1 MFPIIFR
8 FWAVIMLNEAEALP
22 HLRCLSICT
31 ANRIYLH
38 VINSINTFITPI
50 DIYIYDDWCSSNK

>member
-8 FWAVIMLNEAEALP
+8 FLAVIMLNEAEALP

-31 ANRIYLH
+31 VNRIYLH

-50 DIYIYDDWCSSNK
+50 DIYICDD

>member
-8 FWAVIMLNEAEALP
+8 FWAVIMLNKAEALP

-31 ANRIYLH
+31 AIRIYLH
-38 VINSINTFITPI
+38 VINNINTFITPI
-50 DIYIYDDWCSSNK
+50 DIYIYDD

>member
-38 VINSINTFITPI
+38 AINSINLLSLL
-50 DIYIYDDWCSSNK
+50 DIYIYDD